1 MDAWRK
7 FIAGGPRP
15 RQIANKQ
22 LMQQIER
29 LRQEH
34 NYPEDDGEL
43 GLKDKNNYY
52 ILSQGFF
59 KFYYDNFDCDQLI
72 TIKYTKNFDEIEINA
87 DVLDVHSPMMIRRN
101 KDVINKGNELTGIKE
116 YLDDIEINAEM

>member
-1 MDAWRK
+1 
-7 FIAGGPRP
+7 
-15 RQIANKQ
+15 
-22 LMQQIER
+22 MQQIER
-29 LRQEH
+29 LREEH

-52 ILSQGFF
+52 ILSLGFF